1 MIWWFL
7 IVALAAGAML
17 WAALSAY
24 VWVRQRLRNAEN
36 KPGDPDHTEV

>member
-7 IVALAAGAML
+7 IVAVAGGTFV

-24 VWVRQRLRNAEN
+24 VRVRERLTNAEN
-36 KPGDPDHTEV
+36 KPRRDKV